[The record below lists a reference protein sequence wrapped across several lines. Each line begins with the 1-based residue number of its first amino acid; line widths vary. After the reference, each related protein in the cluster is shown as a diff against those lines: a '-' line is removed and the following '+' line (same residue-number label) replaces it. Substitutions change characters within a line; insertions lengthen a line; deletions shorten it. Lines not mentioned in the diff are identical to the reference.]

1 MLRRIMGLHLK
12 LMYSVIVNGNW
23 GAWGDWASCT
33 VTCDGGSKMR
43 SRTCDSP
50 SPMGGDHCDVDGSQ
64 AEETTNCADEACPT
78 TTTTTT
84 STSTSTESTTPS
96 TPSTESTTPT
106 TPSTPTTTGW
116 YINLI
121 NRSRIIGFFKIVDQ

>member
-1 MLRRIMGLHLK
+1 
-12 LMYSVIVNGNW
+12 MYCVIVDGNW

-43 SRTCDSP
+43 SRVCDSP

-78 TTTTTT
+78 TTATT
-84 STSTSTESTTPS
+84 TSTSTESTTPS
-96 TPSTESTTPT
+96 TTSTESTTPT

-116 YINLI
+116 YINLT
-121 NRSRIIGFFKIVDQ
+121 NRSSGVKF

>member
-1 MLRRIMGLHLK
+1 
-12 LMYSVIVNGNW
+12 MYCVIVDGNW

-78 TTTTTT
+78 ATTTT
-84 STSTSTESTTPS
+84 TSTSTESTTPS
-96 TPSTESTTPT
+96 TTSTEST
-106 TPSTPTTTGW
+106 TPTTTGW
-116 YINLI
+116 YINLT
-121 NRSRIIGFFKIVDQ
+121 NRSSGVKF